1 MSFKGTLRYSVSK
14 NSKVLNFEHELP
26 ARLLFRPLGM
36 TTEEFGEKWTSMSC
50 DLRKH
55 KTATARGG
63 CDEVA
68 EVVAKYINFQVVD
81 VKGSYY

>member
-55 KTATARGG
+55 NMRGG

-81 VKGSYY
+81 MKGSYY